1 MIKPLLFGSMLV
13 AGLSGCV
20 APNEWNVD
28 HSPISLEERF
38 YQVAFYD
45 EEYDRE
51 WRLFRRS
58 SDLKLNIDGGTQADR
73 AKIRALSDQIT
84 EATGLRVY
92 EASSLADANVT
103 IRFLNAGEWRAF
115 KNNELER
122 MFESGFNNIAFDFD
136 CIVSFK
142 GTGGADPWTVIRI
155 PDSHRGLRRDSCIAQ
170 ELAHVTG
177 LTFDTNDRSDTVFG
191 GWAGADRLTEVDYQL
206 LRILFDPRLES
217 GMTWAEAQPIVAQ
230 IIAEIET
237 AQAP

>member
-1 MIKPLLFGSMLV
+1 MIKPLLFGSLLV

-20 APNEWNVD
+20 APGDWNVD

-38 YQVAFYD
+38 YQVGFYD
-45 EEYDRE
+45 EERDKE

-58 SDLKLNIDGGTQADR
+58 SDLKLSVEGGTEDDR
-73 AKIRALSDQIT
+73 TKIRALSDQIT

-92 EASSLADANVT
+92 EAKTAADANVQ
-103 IRFLNAGEWRAF
+103 IRFMSEGAWRAF
-115 KNNELER
+115 KNDELER
-122 MFESGFNNIAFDFD
+122 MFENGFDNIAFDFD
-136 CIVSFK
+136 CIVSFQNN
-142 GTGGADPWTVIRI
+142 GAGDLLNVIRI

-230 IIAEIET
+230 IVTEIET
-237 AQAP
+237 ARQP

>member
-1 MIKPLLFGSMLV
+1 MIKSLLIGFLLV
-13 AGLSGCV
+13 AGLAGCV
-20 APNEWNVD
+20 GPNEWYVD
-28 HSPISLEERF
+28 RSPISLEERF

-45 EEYDRE
+45 EEYEKE
-51 WRLFRRS
+51 WRLSRRS
-58 SDLKLNIDGGTQADR
+58 SDLKLSVEGGTAEDR
-73 AKIRALSDQIT
+73 EKIRSLSDQIT

-92 EASSLADANVT
+92 EPSDAADANVT
-103 IRFLNAGEWRAF
+103 IRFLNEGEWRTF
-115 KNNELER
+115 RNNELQR
-122 MFESGFNNIAFDFD
+122 MLDSGFNNIAFDFH
-136 CIVSFK
+136 CIVSFQ
-142 GTGGADPWTVIRI
+142 GMGGANPLAVIRI

-177 LTFDTNDRSDTVFG
+177 LIFDTNDRSDTVFG

-237 AQAP
+237 TQAP